1 MITAEIITIG
11 DELLIGQVVN
21 TNQAYIAQRL
31 NEAGVVV
38 GRMTTVG
45 DRRESIL
52 EAFQSAWDRHRV
64 VMVTGGLGPTHDDIT
79 RSVVCEFF
87 GTDLEFHAPSFENV
101 QRLFERRGIPLIRL
115 NRDQAMVPRGCTVV
129 PNSLGTAPGYLFER
143 DGRIMGVMPGVPYEM
158 QRMMQ
163 DTIVPYLS
171 ERTTGQV
178 VRHRTI
184 KTTGIAE
191 SLLAA
196 QLGNIDDI
204 IPPTEEVTLAFLPSP
219 AGVRLRL
226 TTVAKDRP
234 TADRRIAAAEERI
247 RDRAGQYVYGADDE
261 DLEEVVGR
269 LLTERGWTISVAES
283 CTGGLIID
291 RLTNV
296 PGSSAYVDRGYV
308 TYSNAAKIRDLS
320 VPATLIDQH
329 GAVSKEVAMAMA
341 EGARRASGSTI
352 ALSTTGIA
360 GPTGGTDEK
369 PVGLVFVGYADAHTS
384 LALRFSFGEGRR
396 RVKERT
402 AQAALELVRKKLLKM
417 DV

>member
-1 MITAEIITIG
+1 MTTAEIITIG

-21 TNQAYIAQRL
+21 TNQAFIAQRL

-38 GRMTTVG
+38 GHMTTVG

-52 EAFQSAWDRHRV
+52 EAFRTAWERHRV
-64 VMVTGGLGPTHDDIT
+64 VIVTGGLGPTHDDIT

-87 GTDLEFHAPSFENV
+87 STDLEFHPPSFENV
-101 QRLFERRGIPLIRL
+101 ERLFERRGIPVTRL
-115 NRDQAMVPRGCTVV
+115 NREQAMVPRGCTVV
-129 PNSLGTAPGYLFER
+129 PNLLGTAPGYLFDR
-143 DGRIMGVMPGVPYEM
+143 DGRMMAVMPGVPYELH
-158 QRMMQ
+158 RMMQ
-163 DTIVPYLS
+163 ETIGPYLS
-171 ERTTGQV
+171 ERVTGQV

-196 QLGNIDDI
+196 QLGNIDEI
-204 IPPTEEVTLAFLPSP
+204 IPPSEDLTLAFLPSP

-226 TTVAKDRP
+226 TTVAKDLQ
-234 TADRRIAAAEERI
+234 TADRRIAAAEKRI
-247 RDRAGQYVYGADDE
+247 REKAAQYIYGVDEE

-283 CTGGLIID
+283 CTGGLILD

-308 TYSNAAKIRDLS
+308 TYSNAAKISDLN
-320 VPATLIDQH
+320 VPADLIDTH
-329 GAVSKEVAMAMA
+329 GAVSKEVAVAMA
-341 EGARRASGSTI
+341 NGARQVSGSTI
-352 ALSTTGIA
+352 AIATTGIA
-360 GPTGGTDEK
+360 GPTGGSEEK
-369 PVGLVFVGYADAHTS
+369 PVGLVFIGYADEHSS
-384 LALRFSFGEGRR
+384 LAIRFSFGEGRR
-396 RVKERT
+396 RVKERA

-417 DV
+417 AV